1 MFKVQKYKEY
11 IYIYI
16 WEEYEKYEDDK
27 KNIIFFIYLFLNYI
41 YCKIQ
46 PICVMIC
53 PKLIKYVDGLV

>member
-1 MFKVQKYKEY
+1 MCVCEREREREY
-11 IYIYI
+11 G
-16 WEEYEKYEDDK
+16 K
-27 KNIIFFIYLFLNYI
+27 KNIIFFIYFTFIYLFLNYI